1 MSKILFISF
10 TTILLSGC
18 AAVSTS
24 WNTAVDKI
32 LTPEE
37 VSAKYEKVVAGKIA
51 EAAASA
57 APEETLSKSLTKD
70 VSQKLAATASETIDG
85 AISNSNTEI
94 SITGFE
100 ESKPRYEILNV
111 TGFMPSSDGH
121 IQNFVQS
128 SALSSSGRTTVNVG
142 LGRRYLS
149 ADEKF
154 ITGVNAFLDY
164 DVEYGHQRM
173 SVGGELKSSTLE
185 FTANSYHGITSWKT
199 GKDDNSERALSGYDV
214 EVGAQI
220 PFIPSA
226 KFYLKRFEWDMYDA
240 TDIKGTDYS
249 LAFSHILSSGV
260 GLEIGRRNYS
270 GAQTDEN
277 FALFNYKVPLG
288 ANKDVTELPL
298 FSSRMFENK
307 SMKPKML
314 DKVRRN
320 NAIVVQ
326 TKFTSSV
333 GGV

>member
-1 MSKILFISF
+1 MSKILFIGF
-10 TTILLSGC
+10 AAIVLSGC
-18 AAVSTS
+18 AAVSTG
-24 WNTAVDKI
+24 WNNADNKA

-37 VSAKYEKVVAGKIA
+37 VSAKYKKMIA
-51 EAAASA
+51 EKFAKAAASA
-57 APEETLSKSLTKD
+57 NPEETLSKGLTKD
-70 VSQKLAATASETIDG
+70 ASQKLAATASETIDG

-94 SITGFE
+94 SVTGFE

-111 TGFMPSSDGH
+111 TGFMPSTDGH

-128 SALSSSGRTTVNVG
+128 SALSASGRTTVNVG

-173 SVGGELKSSTLE
+173 SVGGEIKSSTLE
-185 FTANSYHGITSWKT
+185 LTANSYHGITSWKT
-199 GKDDNSERALSGYDV
+199 GKDNNSERALSGYDV

-226 KFYLKRFEWDMYDA
+226 KFYLKRFEWDMHDA

-249 LAFSHILSSGV
+249 LAFSHILSNGV

-277 FALFNYKVPLG
+277 FALFNYNVPFG
-288 ANKDVTELPL
+288 ARKDVSDLPL
-298 FSSRMFENK
+298 LSHRMFENK
-307 SMKPKML
+307 SMKPNML

-333 GGV
+333 GGI